1 MTSPFLQKA
10 EIGVKSAKVLPDLGD
25 TDGACSRAYY
35 AMYDAARATLDWAGV
50 APAHGAF
57 KTHHG
62 VIAAFSLHLVKPG
75 LFPAE
80 PGRAIQ
86 RAQSVRQVAS
96 QNRIGERRRPDAS
109 ATDDCRRVMRAD
121 VAEDRSFGR
130 EVAPAS
136 VGVGSAESK

>member
-10 EIGVKSAKVLPDLGD
+10 ETGVKSAKVLPDLGD

-35 AMYDAARATLDWAGV
+35 AMYDAARATLEWAGV
-50 APAHGAF
+50 VPAHGAF

-86 RAQSVRQVAS
+86 RAQSVRQVADY
-96 QNRIGERRRPDAS
+96 EAS
-109 ATDDCRRVMRAD
+109 PVPYDHAAETVRA
-121 VAEDRSFGR
+121 
-130 EVAPAS
+130 
-136 VGVGSAESK
+136 AESFVSMAATLVSQPYR